1 MPRPPLYLLLPL
13 ALLVHGCATTGTSPD
28 YSSQAEQL
36 RNEIT
41 AWPAQADAAEVSY
54 LTQLIDSDQLHQ
66 LVSQALDNN
75 PGLQQTWLVLRQ
87 RQAEQRRIAGGRL
100 PSASAGFQ
108 ASRSEDTDSS
118 YTGSVSVS
126 WELDLWHRVGDEVAA
141 AGSDSAQQQALYQS
155 ARDTLSAEVMQ
166 GWLGLIAQQ
175 RALEIEQRRLATLEQ
190 NEALI
195 LQRYRAGLGSL
206 NDLDSARSASASSR
220 ATLAADTQTLAQQ
233 QRALQVLV
241 GSSQPLALQMPA
253 DYPGVITPLAE
264 LPTQTLE
271 RRPDLRAAWLAI
283 EAESLRTRAAYKDM
297 LPSISL
303 QAALQDIAE
312 NPAQALLTDPLWSL
326 LGELSAPLYQ
336 GGALRAAADIA
347 ELTAAER
354 WQAYRETLLSAVNE
368 VSDALGQE
376 QALDQQQAHITEA
389 LARQRNSL
397 TQYQRRYRTG
407 GATLLELL
415 EVQQQTYDLEAQL
428 DTLIYN
434 RLTNRITLGL
444 ALGLGAPE

>member
-41 AWPAQADAAEVSY
+41 AWPAQADAAAVSH

-126 WELDLWHRVGDEVAA
+126 WELDLWHRLGDEVAA

-336 GGALRAAADIA
+336 GGALRATADIA

-354 WQAYRETLLSAVNE
+354 WQAYRETLLGAVNE

>member
-41 AWPAQADAAEVSY
+41 AWPAQADAAEVGH

-141 AGSDSAQQQALYQS
+141 AGTDSAQQQALYQS

-190 NEALI
+190 NEALV

-354 WQAYRETLLSAVNE
+354 WQAYRETLLGAANE

>member
-13 ALLVHGCATTGTSPD
+13 ALLVHGCATTSTSPD
-28 YSSQAEQL
+28 YSSQTEQL

-41 AWPAQADAAEVSY
+41 AWPAQADAAAVSH

-166 GWLGLIAQQ
+166 GWLGLIAQE

-354 WQAYRETLLSAVNE
+354 WQAYRETLLGAVNE

-376 QALDQQQAHITEA
+376 QALEQQQAHITEA

>member
-41 AWPAQADAAEVSY
+41 AWPAQADAAAVSH

-141 AGSDSAQQQALYQS
+141 AGTDSAQQQALYQS

-190 NEALI
+190 NEALV

-354 WQAYRETLLSAVNE
+354 WQAYRETLLGAVNE

>member
-41 AWPAQADAAEVSY
+41 AWPAQADAAAVSH

-126 WELDLWHRVGDEVAA
+126 WELDLWHRLGDEVAA

-190 NEALI
+190 NEALV

-264 LPTQTLE
+264 QPTQTLE

-354 WQAYRETLLSAVNE
+354 WQAYRETLLGAVNE

>member
-36 RNEIT
+36 RNEIP
-41 AWPAQADAAEVSY
+41 AWPAQADAAEVGH

-66 LVSQALDNN
+66 LVSQALNNN

-126 WELDLWHRVGDEVAA
+126 WELDLWHRLGDEVAA

-190 NEALI
+190 NEALV

-264 LPTQTLE
+264 QPTQTLE

-354 WQAYRETLLSAVNE
+354 WQAYRETLLGAVNE

>member
-41 AWPAQADAAEVSY
+41 AWPAQADAAEVGH

-141 AGSDSAQQQALYQS
+141 AGTDSAQQQALYQS

-190 NEALI
+190 NEALV

-354 WQAYRETLLSAVNE
+354 WQAYRETLLGAVNE

>member
-41 AWPAQADAAEVSY
+41 AWPAQADAAEVGH

-126 WELDLWHRVGDEVAA
+126 WELDLWHRLGDEVAA

-190 NEALI
+190 NEALV

-354 WQAYRETLLSAVNE
+354 WQAYRETLLGAVNE

>member
-41 AWPAQADAAEVSY
+41 AWPAQADAAEVGH

-190 NEALI
+190 NEALV

-264 LPTQTLE
+264 QPTQTLE

-354 WQAYRETLLSAVNE
+354 WQAYRETLLGAVNE

>member
-1 MPRPPLYLLLPL
+1 MGAGPL
-13 ALLVHGCATTGTSPD
+13 APRG
-28 YSSQAEQL
+28 
-36 RNEIT
+36 
-41 AWPAQADAAEVSY
+41 
-54 LTQLIDSDQLHQ
+54 
-66 LVSQALDNN
+66 
-75 PGLQQTWLVLRQ
+75 
-87 RQAEQRRIAGGRL
+87 RR
-100 PSASAGFQ
+100 
-108 ASRSEDTDSS
+108 
-118 YTGSVSVS
+118 
-126 WELDLWHRVGDEVAA
+126 VAA

-190 NEALI
+190 NEALV

-354 WQAYRETLLSAVNE
+354 WQAYRETLLGAVNE

>member
-1 MPRPPLYLLLPL
+1 M
-13 ALLVHGCATTGTSPD
+13 
-28 YSSQAEQL
+28 
-36 RNEIT
+36 
-41 AWPAQADAAEVSY
+41 
-54 LTQLIDSDQLHQ
+54 
-66 LVSQALDNN
+66 
-75 PGLQQTWLVLRQ
+75 
-87 RQAEQRRIAGGRL
+87 
-100 PSASAGFQ
+100 
-108 ASRSEDTDSS
+108 
-118 YTGSVSVS
+118 
-126 WELDLWHRVGDEVAA
+126 GDEVAA

-190 NEALI
+190 NEALV

-312 NPAQALLTDPLWSL
+312 NPAQACSQTHC
-326 LGELSAPLYQ
+326 
-336 GGALRAAADIA
+336 GAS
-347 ELTAAER
+347 
-354 WQAYRETLLSAVNE
+354 W
-368 VSDALGQE
+368 VS
-376 QALDQQQAHITEA
+376 
-389 LARQRNSL
+389 
-397 TQYQRRYRTG
+397 
-407 GATLLELL
+407 
-415 EVQQQTYDLEAQL
+415 
-428 DTLIYN
+428 
-434 RLTNRITLGL
+434 
-444 ALGLGAPE
+444 

>member
-41 AWPAQADAAEVSY
+41 AWPAQADAAEVGH

-126 WELDLWHRVGDEVAA
+126 WELDLWHRLGDEVAA

-264 LPTQTLE
+264 QPTQTLE

-354 WQAYRETLLSAVNE
+354 WQAYRETLLGAVNE

>member
-41 AWPAQADAAEVSY
+41 AWPAQADAAEVSH

-100 PSASAGFQ
+100 PSASTGFQ

-118 YTGSVSVS
+118 YTGAVSVS

-190 NEALI
+190 NEALV

-354 WQAYRETLLSAVNE
+354 WQAYRETLLGAVNE

-428 DTLIYN
+428 DSLIYN

>member
-41 AWPAQADAAEVSY
+41 AWPAQADAAEVGH

-233 QRALQVLV
+233 QRALEVLV

-354 WQAYRETLLSAVNE
+354 WQAYRETLLGAVNE

>member
-1 MPRPPLYLLLPL
+1 MPL

-41 AWPAQADAAEVSY
+41 AWPAQADAAEVGH

-126 WELDLWHRVGDEVAA
+126 WELDLWHRLGDEVAA

-190 NEALI
+190 NEALV

-264 LPTQTLE
+264 QPTQTLE

-354 WQAYRETLLSAVNE
+354 WQAYRETLLGAVNE

>member
-41 AWPAQADAAEVSY
+41 AWPAQADAAEVGH

-126 WELDLWHRVGDEVAA
+126 WELDLWHRLGDEVAA

-190 NEALI
+190 NEALV

-233 QRALQVLV
+233 LRALQVLV

-264 LPTQTLE
+264 QPTQTLE

-354 WQAYRETLLSAVNE
+354 WQAYRETLLGAVNE

>member
-41 AWPAQADAAEVSY
+41 AWPAQADAAAVSH

-190 NEALI
+190 NEALV

-336 GGALRAAADIA
+336 GGALRATADIA

-354 WQAYRETLLSAVNE
+354 WQAYRETLLGAVNE

>member
-41 AWPAQADAAEVSY
+41 AWPAQADAAAVSH

-141 AGSDSAQQQALYQS
+141 AGTDSAQQQALYQS

-190 NEALI
+190 NEALV

-354 WQAYRETLLSAVNE
+354 WQAYRETLLGAANE